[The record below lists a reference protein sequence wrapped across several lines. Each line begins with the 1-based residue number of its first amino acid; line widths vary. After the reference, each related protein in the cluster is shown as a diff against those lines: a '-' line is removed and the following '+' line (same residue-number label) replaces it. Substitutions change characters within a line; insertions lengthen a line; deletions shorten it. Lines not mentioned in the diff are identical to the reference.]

1 MKRLHQAASVLGLA
15 DRVRFAGMVPPDEV
29 GRYYALADAFVSAS
43 TSEAQGLTY
52 LEALAAGV
60 PLLCRDDPCV
70 RGFLAAAPCGWTYRT
85 PGELAALAAALPC
98 GAEAA
103 PLRRAARQAAA
114 PYSREQFGMAVE
126 ALYRRLIL
134 QRAVAPLPAGRRVIL
149 W

>member
-1 MKRLHQAASVLGLA
+1 MASKKRRTLCGKACGGAYDRLA
-15 DRVRFAGMVPPDEV
+15 VQRAPRRRRTAESRAV
-29 GRYYALADAFVSAS
+29 
-43 TSEAQGLTY
+43 
-52 LEALAAGV
+52 ALAAGL

-70 RGFLAAAPCGWTYRT
+70 RGFLAAAPCGWAYRT
-85 PGELAALAAALPC
+85 PGELAALATALPL

-114 PYSREQFGMAVE
+114 PYGREPFGAAVE

-134 QRAVAPLPAGRRVIL
+134 QRNAAPLAAPERRVIL